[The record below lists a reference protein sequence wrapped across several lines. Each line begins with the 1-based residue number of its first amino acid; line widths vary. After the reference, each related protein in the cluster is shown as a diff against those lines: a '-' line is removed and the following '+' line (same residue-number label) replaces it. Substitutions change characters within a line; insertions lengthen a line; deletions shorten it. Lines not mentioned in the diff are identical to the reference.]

1 MKKLLFTVLFFA
13 HIQTIKTIDDGN
25 INQSKNENSFK
36 TKEKIS
42 QEYNED
48 IVIVRKVIEKP
59 SAHKI
64 SSQKFKIIKKL
75 GGLSI
80 TLFTLF
86 SIVECWN
93 IAQSIAK
100 INYYLE
106 RHLLLNSLY
115 KKIDW
120 LIFINCMSA
129 SAFIVSILDD
139 FLASL

>member
-1 MKKLLFTVLFFA
+1 MKKLLFTALFFA

-25 INQSKNENSFK
+25 INQSKNENSVE
-36 TKEKIS
+36 TKEKTS
-42 QEYNED
+42 QEDNED

-59 SAHKI
+59 SAHKT
-64 SSQKFKIIKKL
+64 SSHKFKIIKKL
-75 GGLSI
+75 GALAI
-80 TLFTLF
+80 TLFTLS
-86 SIVECWN
+86 SIGKCWN

-100 INYYLE
+100 INSYSE

-129 SAFIVSILDD
+129 SAFIVSIFDD
-139 FLASL
+139 FVQSL